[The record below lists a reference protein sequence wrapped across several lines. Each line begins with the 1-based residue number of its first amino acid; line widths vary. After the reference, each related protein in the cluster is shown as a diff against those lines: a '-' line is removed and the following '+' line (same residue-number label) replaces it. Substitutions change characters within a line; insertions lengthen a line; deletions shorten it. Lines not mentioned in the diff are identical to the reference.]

1 MKTTVDRLSP
11 TRVKLNITVTP
22 EELKPSIDH
31 AYKHIAE
38 SVTIPGFRKGKV
50 PAPIID
56 QRVGRDEV
64 LNHAVNDGLDKFYRA
79 AADEAKVR
87 PMGRPTADVVELPN
101 VKDFTGDLHV
111 TVEVDVRPDFELP
124 KLDGLKL
131 TVDAFEVTDEEV
143 EEELQ
148 NLLTRFGTLVTVDRP
163 AKTGDFVQLNLRA
176 TIGDTEVDTADGI
189 SYELGSGELIDGID
203 EAVDTLTAGEK
214 TTFESPLVGGDHA
227 GQNAQIEV
235 ELIAVKER
243 EIPDADDDFAQ
254 IASQFD
260 TIAEL
265 KTDLREQV
273 TKSKTFG
280 QVSAARDQIVDVL
293 LEKVDIP
300 VPQQLIDDE
309 VHRHLEN
316 EGRLEDDEHRAEV
329 AESSEKTFRSQIL
342 LDAIVEAEGVKVGQ
356 DELTSYLIQAAG
368 QYGMEPGEFIE
379 VLQQNGQLPGM
390 VAEVARGKAL
400 ATVLG
405 KAKVVDSKGK
415 AVDVSDFIPKEVD
428 PDNDAA
434 EILQRLNQG
443 VQDAG
448 GGRDKHG
455 RKPGHE
461 HYGHDHK

>member
-11 TRVKLNITVTP
+11 TRVKLSISVTP

-38 SVTIPGFRKGKV
+38 SVNIPGFRKGKV

-64 LNHAVNDGLDKFYRA
+64 LSHAVNDGLDKFYRA
-79 AADEAKVR
+79 AADEAKLR
-87 PMGRPTADVVELPN
+87 PMGRPTADVVELPD
-101 VKDFTGDLHV
+101 VKDFSGDLQI
-111 TVEVDVRPDFELP
+111 TVEVDVRPDFDLP
-124 KLDGLKL
+124 KLEGLKL
-131 TVDAFEVTDEEV
+131 TVDAFEVTDAEV
-143 EEELQ
+143 DEELQ

-163 AKTGDFVQLNLRA
+163 ATSGDFVQLNLRA
-176 TIGDTEVDTADGI
+176 TIGDREVDTADGI
-189 SYELGSGELIDGID
+189 SYEMGSGELIEGID
-203 EAVDTLTAGEK
+203 EALDTLTAGEK
-214 TTFESPLVGGDHA
+214 TTFASPLVGGDHA
-227 GQNAQIEV
+227 GEDAQIEV

-243 EIPDADDDFAQ
+243 ELPDADDDFAQ

-265 KTDLREQV
+265 KDDLKVQLG
-273 TKSKTFG
+273 KSKVFG
-280 QVSAARDQIVDVL
+280 QVSQARDQIVDVL

-300 VPQQLIDDE
+300 VPAQLIEDE
-309 VHRHLEN
+309 VNRHLEN

-342 LDAIVEAEGVKVGQ
+342 LDAITDAENVKVGQ
-356 DELTSYLIQAAG
+356 DELTSYLMQAAG
-368 QYGMEPGEFIE
+368 QYGMEPGEFIS

-415 AVDVSDFIPKEVD
+415 AVDVSDFIPKTNDD

-434 EILQRLNQG
+434 ELLQRLNQG
-443 VQDAG
+443 TPDAA
-448 GGRDKHG
+448 GRDSHG

>member
-11 TRVKLNITVTP
+11 TRVKLNISVTP

-56 QRVGRDEV
+56 QRVGRGEV
-64 LNHAVNDGLDKFYRA
+64 LSHAVNDGLDGFYRA

-87 PMGRPTADVVELPN
+87 PMGRPTADIVELPD
-101 VKDFTGDLHV
+101 VKDFSGDLQI
-111 TVEVDVRPDFELP
+111 TVEVDVRPDFDLP

-131 TVDAFEVTDEEV
+131 TVDAFEVTDAEV
-143 EEELQ
+143 DEELQ

-163 AKTGDFVQLNLRA
+163 AKAGDFVQLNLRA
-176 TIGDTEVDTADGI
+176 TIGDREVDTADGI
-189 SYELGSGELIDGID
+189 SYEMGSGELIEGID
-203 EAVDTLTAGEK
+203 EVLDTLTAGEK
-214 TTFESPLVGGDHA
+214 TTFESPLIGGDHA
-227 GQNAQIEV
+227 GENAQIEV

-243 EIPDADDDFAQ
+243 ELPAADDDFAQ

-265 KTDLREQV
+265 KDDLRVQLG
-273 TKSKTFG
+273 KSKVFG

-293 LEKVDIP
+293 LEQVEIP

-316 EGRLEDDEHRAEV
+316 ENRLDDDEHRAEV
-329 AESSEKTFRSQIL
+329 VVSSEKTFRSQIL
-342 LDAIVEAEGVKVGQ
+342 LDAITEAENVKVGQ

-415 AVDVSDFIPKEVD
+415 AVDVSDFIPKDDVG

-434 EILQRLNQG
+434 ELLQRLNQG
-443 VQDAG
+443 TTDAA
-448 GGRDKHG
+448 GRDAHG